1 MESSLKR
8 QIINKKRELKALE
21 KKYQSIV
28 KQREEQ
34 RKQVIKTK
42 YKRNQ
47 ERSNKV
53 VNKTRKFYIDLS
65 KKNRLR

>member
-8 QIINKKRELKALE
+8 QIMNKKRELKALE

-65 KKNRLR
+65 KKKMYL